1 MKRMVAM
8 TALSLLALAPILWA
22 SDAWAEGDGYA
33 GGSRGAR
40 ASSSGK
46 PSSGS
51 GSGGWVESNPK
62 SYSSPSAPSL
72 PRPGSNRSWTRS
84 VIKLLLGGLIGSVL
98 LGRASMGGLGLLEVM
113 ALAGLTYVAFR
124 YLHDRPPAP
133 VGPPGYAGATSL
145 DGGIGSARRVDPNFD
160 PGRFGETVSHLFLKL
175 QAAWTARDA
184 ERAAEVLTPE
194 LAAVFQSDCDRM
206 RAEGRINHLEQIAVR
221 AVEVTE
227 AWQEQGQDYVTV
239 RLQASLID
247 YITDE
252 HDSRMLDGS
261 QAEPVRLDE
270 FWTFVRPVGPNRWKL
285 SAIEQPA

>member
-8 TALSLLALAPILWA
+8 TLLGLLALVPLLWA
-22 SDAWAEGDGYA
+22 SDAWAAGDGYT

-51 GSGGWVESNPK
+51 RGWGESSAK
-62 SYSSPSAPSL
+62 SYSSPSSPSL
-72 PRPGSNRSWTRS
+72 PRPGSHHSGWTGS
-84 VIKLLLGGLIGSVL
+84 LVKLLLGGLIGSIL
-98 LGRASMGGLGLLEVM
+98 LGRASMGGIGLLEII
-113 ALAGLTYVAFR
+113 ALAGLTCVAFR
-124 YLHDRPPAP
+124 YLHDRRPAP
-133 VGPPGYAGATSL
+133 VDPPGYAGATSL
-145 DGGIGSARRVDPNFD
+145 DRDIGSARRADSSFD
-160 PGRFGETVSHLFLKL
+160 PGRFGETVSPLFLKL

-270 FWTFVRPVGPNRWKL
+270 LWTFVRPVGPNRWKL